1 MSLRRPAPL
10 ALALGLSVAV
20 HAALL
25 GLHVAGPAFAD
36 RAPGKSEPL
45 EIILVNAATAEAP
58 RQALAV
64 AQKAVAGGGAA
75 ERGRATSPLPRTVH
89 DAEGDAL
96 EDARRQ
102 SEAAE
107 AAPEEAPP
115 LLATL
120 ARDGPV
126 AVPAPSPPRTEPPT
140 TPLPAS
146 EAVERED
153 RQRQLVSQLAEIER
167 SLNRDNARPRKRYVG
182 PSTREAAY
190 AGYVDSLRRRIEAR
204 GTSNFPEVDGQKLYG
219 ELTMLVTV
227 DAEGRLLGA
236 EILQGS
242 GNDLLDRRAQAIVRS
257 IGGFGRFSDAMRQ
270 QADQIV
276 LPSRFR
282 FGRDETLQATR

>member
-1 MSLRRPAPL
+1 MRFRRPAPL

-20 HAALL
+20 HAALI
-25 GLHVAGPAFAD
+25 GLHVAGRGPVE
-36 RAPGKSEPL
+36 RAPAGIEPL
-45 EIILVNAATAEAP
+45 EIILVNATTAEAP
-58 RQALAV
+58 KQALAV
-64 AQKAVAGGGAA
+64 AQKAMAGGGDAQ
-75 ERGRATSPLPRTVH
+75 RGRATSPLPRTAQ

-96 EDARRQ
+96 EEARRR

-107 AAPEEAPP
+107 AAPEETPL

-120 ARDGPV
+120 APRGHV
-126 AVPAPSPPRTEPPT
+126 AVPAPAPPRIE
-140 TPLPAS
+140 PLPALAS

-153 RQRQLVSQLAEIER
+153 RRRQLVSQLAEIER
-167 SLNRDNARPRKRYVG
+167 SLERDNARPRKRYVG

-204 GTSNFPEVDGQKLYG
+204 GTSNFPEVDGHKLYG

-227 DAEGRLLGA
+227 DADGRLLGA

-242 GNDLLDRRAQAIVRS
+242 GNEMLDRRAQAIVRS
-257 IGGFGRFSDAMRQ
+257 IGGFGRFSDAMRA